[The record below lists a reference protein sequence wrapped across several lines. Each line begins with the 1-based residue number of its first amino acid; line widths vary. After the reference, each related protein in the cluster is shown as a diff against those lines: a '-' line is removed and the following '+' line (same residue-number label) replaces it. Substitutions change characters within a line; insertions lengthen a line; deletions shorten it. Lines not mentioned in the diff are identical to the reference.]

1 MSRTFTFGEQ
11 GVSASQFYRE
21 FLATVRL
28 NDQAVDWAAEDLQ
41 YLQPVLWDA
50 ELEAAQAGARVA
62 PTLDAFFEADC
73 SDAPA
78 TVLFHYGSV
87 AQYPAVAHRFKFL
100 DDVKAGVPR
109 TAYHGVVTV
118 KHNSCRKLA
127 VE

>member
-1 MSRTFTFGEQ
+1 M
-11 GVSASQFYRE
+11 
-21 FLATVRL
+21 
-28 NDQAVDWAAEDLQ
+28 DWAAEDLQ

-50 ELEAAQAGARVA
+50 ELEAAQAGARVS

-73 SDAPA
+73 SGSPA

-109 TAYHGVVTV
+109 TAYHGIVTL